1 MNLSTELPLYE
12 SIRRELLARIESGEL
27 REGDR
32 IVPEIDLAKQLGVS
46 RSTARKALQCL
57 TDAGMISRTAGRG
70 SFVLPQRGRGRFSSS
85 RVLELAICPP
95 ESAGTGAELAR
106 GFLHESLQAG
116 CAAVAWPW
124 SAQAES
130 WPNGASGGAVWAC
143 GDHGAAQTYLA
154 QARRLSMP
162 SVVIDAELA
171 EHDCVTM
178 DHAGL
183 CRALAKGLLDR
194 GHRSVA
200 VLTGPQQSHC
210 TRLRLDASR
219 ETFAQAGV
227 QVPGEFVISGAPE
240 SRDMLRNDL
249 LALLGRRDRPKA
261 LLCLHEGLSPWLSD
275 SIEQLGYTL
284 GEDLDLALTISGGAC
299 PAQCIV
305 GTLDIAAAGAAAA
318 RMLLR
323 RLDTPTLPAQRE
335 SIGYQLCAKE
345 LSARQA
351 A

>member
-57 TDAGMISRTAGRG
+57 TDAGLISRTAGRG
-70 SFVLPQRGRGRFSSS
+70 SFVLPQRGRGRFSGS

-95 ESAGTGAELAR
+95 ESALAGSELAR
-106 GFLHESLQAG
+106 GFLHESLHAG

-124 SAQAES
+124 NAQAES

-171 EHDCVTM
+171 EDDCVTL

-200 VLTGPQQSHC
+200 ILTGPQQSPC
-210 TRLRLDASR
+210 TRVRLDAAR
-219 ETFAQAGV
+219 ETFSQASV
-227 QVPGEFVISGAPE
+227 QVPAEFIISGAPE

-249 LALLGRRDRPKA
+249 LALLGRRDRPKG
-261 LLCLHEGLSPWLSD
+261 LLCLHEGLSRGSRRPSSSWATRWVRIWTWRWPCLAGPALRIVSWVR
-275 SIEQLGYTL
+275 STL
-284 GEDLDLALTISGGAC
+284 PRRVPPLRACCCAGLIRPAC
-299 PAQCIV
+299 PHSAK
-305 GTLDIAAAGAAAA
+305 
-318 RMLLR
+318 
-323 RLDTPTLPAQRE
+323 RLAT
-335 SIGYQLCAKE
+335 S
-345 LSARQA
+345 SAHRN
-351 A
+351 